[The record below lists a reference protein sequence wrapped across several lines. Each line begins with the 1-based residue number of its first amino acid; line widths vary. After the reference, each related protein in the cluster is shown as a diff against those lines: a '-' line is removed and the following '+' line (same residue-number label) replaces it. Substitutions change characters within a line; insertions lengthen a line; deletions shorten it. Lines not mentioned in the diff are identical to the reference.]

1 MTYFGGYFFK
11 VVCVCAIC
19 GSSGTTTT
27 HYYVRRKVLLV
38 VRSYRL
44 CKKKKNRFNDSTTLK
59 ESSLKFKWERQ
70 HPNHAAHV
78 VQKQTCTPENVKSVK
93 WRIARNARNY
103 I

>member
-11 VVCVCAIC
+11 VVCVC
-19 GSSGTTTT
+19 
-27 HYYVRRKVLLV
+27 VRYAVVVVLLLHTNTSV
-38 VRSYRL
+38 ERFCWTYRL
-44 CKKKKNRFNDSTTLK
+44 CKKKKSVSTTTLK

-93 WRIARNARNY
+93 WRIARNARNHT
-103 I
+103 